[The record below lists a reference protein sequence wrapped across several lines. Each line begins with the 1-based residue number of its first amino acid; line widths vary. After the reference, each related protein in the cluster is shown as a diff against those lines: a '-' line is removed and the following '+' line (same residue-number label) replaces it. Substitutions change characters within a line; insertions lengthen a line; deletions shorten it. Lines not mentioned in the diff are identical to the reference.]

1 MSEQDQTSNITDTND
16 VERFWQFAGNN
27 SNVYANRL
35 RIFSQSDYDYAQ
47 EHKQLSW
54 NWASFFLGVYWMA
67 YRKMWGWVS
76 IYFAYYILSDLL
88 FSQVSALDRFVNLI
102 ISVLLGMYGNAMYF
116 AHAAK
121 KIDAIKR
128 TSISAQEKNAE
139 YERVG
144 GTSGKSV
151 ALVIVL
157 TIAIITVLSLI
168 EYQWNK

>member
-1 MSEQDQTSNITDTND
+1 MSEQDQDQTSNITDTRD
-16 VERFWQFAGNN
+16 VERFWLFAGYNA
-27 SNVYANRL
+27 NVYANRL
-35 RIFSQSDYDYAQ
+35 KIYSQSDYDYAR

-76 IYFAYYILSDLL
+76 VYFAYFVLSDLL
-88 FSQVSALDRFVNLI
+88 FSQVSALDRFVNFVISILI
-102 ISVLLGMYGNAMYF
+102 GMYGNAMYF

-128 TSISAQEKNAE
+128 KSISTQEKNAE

-144 GTSGKSV
+144 GTSGGSV
-151 ALVIVL
+151 ALAIVL
-157 TIAIITVLSLI
+157 TIAIITLLI
-168 EYQWNK
+168 KIEQL